1 VIHAN
6 TGAALAA
13 LARAGVLPAGDAATL
28 IDALA
33 LWRRLQGFLRLTIGQ
48 EFDEAALPEGI
59 KHAIAAAGRAADFAG
74 LKAHMAE
81 TGEAAAVIHER
92 FLGRA

>member
-1 VIHAN
+1 M
-6 TGAALAA
+6 
-13 LARAGVLPAGDAATL
+13 
-28 IDALA
+28 
-33 LWRRLQGFLRLTIGQ
+33 
-48 EFDEAALPEGI
+48 